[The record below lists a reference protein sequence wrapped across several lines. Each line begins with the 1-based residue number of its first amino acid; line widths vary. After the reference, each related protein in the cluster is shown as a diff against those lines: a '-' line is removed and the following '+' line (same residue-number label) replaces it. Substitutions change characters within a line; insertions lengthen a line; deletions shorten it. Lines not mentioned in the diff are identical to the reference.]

1 MEFFEEEWKY
11 DVRMCKC
18 ADLKNVQIFKSVR
31 IASNFKQNKK
41 GKLCIDTLYHPENC
55 KAPLNAQM
63 QK

>member
-1 MEFFEEEWKY
+1 
-11 DVRMCKC
+11 VRMCKC